1 MCVSPSD
8 PEAPPRGLNV
18 TATSNGLRI
27 AWEAPAVLSGPAY
40 YLVQVTSLILVK
52 TLITYRVNCN
62 KYHSTSTW
70 IQILDVS
77 LIFIVIPGERS

>member
-18 TATSNGLRI
+18 TATSNGLRV
-27 AWEAPAVLSGPAY
+27 AWEAPVVLAGPTF
-40 YLVQVTSLILVK
+40 YLVQVTSSSVK
-52 TLITYRVNCN
+52 MLITYRANNN

-77 LIFIVIPGERS
+77 LISIVIPGERS

>member
-1 MCVSPSD
+1 MLKLCKYISETDVIVVYVSPSD

-27 AWEAPAVLSGPAY
+27 AWEDPAVLSGPTY
-40 YLVQVTSLILVK
+40 YLVQVTSLIFVK

-62 KYHSTSTW
+62 KYHST
-70 IQILDVS
+70 
-77 LIFIVIPGERS
+77 